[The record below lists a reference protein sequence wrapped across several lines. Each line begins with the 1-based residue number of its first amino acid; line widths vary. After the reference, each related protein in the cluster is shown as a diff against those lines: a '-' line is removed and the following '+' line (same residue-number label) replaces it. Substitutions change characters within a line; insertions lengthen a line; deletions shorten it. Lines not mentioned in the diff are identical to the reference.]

1 MLCINNT
8 DGCIED
14 YRVEWFAFRVRARH
28 DKSVALYLREKK
40 QECFVPLV
48 RVTRKWGKRLATAEL
63 PLFPG
68 YVFCRSHRF
77 GMLPILTTPGVV
89 GVLRAGKSP
98 VPVSGTEISAIKRA
112 VGACIPMEPCRYIH
126 VGQRVEIQRGPL
138 KGVVGIIAD
147 HRKHDRLVLSVSLI
161 HSSVLL
167 HVDLLDV
174 CDYPFSAIEPSSNTE
189 VVALVGELSKPD
201 ESGLTSIAPHCG

>member
-1 MLCINNT
+1 MMPCIDNT
-8 DGCIED
+8 DGRIED
-14 YRVEWFAFRVRARH
+14 YNVNWFAFRVRARH
-28 DKSVALYLREKK
+28 DKSVALYLSEKK

-77 GMLPILTTPGVV
+77 GMLPILTTPGIV

-98 VPVSGTEISAIKRA
+98 VPVSGAEISVIKRA
-112 VGACIPMEPCRYIH
+112 IGASIPIEPCRYIN

-161 HSSVLL
+161 RSSVLL
-167 HVDLLDV
+167 HVDLLDI
-174 CDYPFSAIEPSSNTE
+174 CDYPFAVIEPSSNTD
-189 VVALVGELSKPD
+189 GCC
-201 ESGLTSIAPHCG
+201 PHP

>member
-1 MLCINNT
+1 MLYINNT
-8 DGCIED
+8 NDSIED
-14 YRVEWFAFRVRARH
+14 LSSEWFAFRVRARH

-77 GMLPILTTPGVV
+77 GMLPILKTPGIV

-98 VPVSGTEISAIKRA
+98 VPVSGAEIAAIKRA
-112 VGACIPMEPCRYIH
+112 IGACIPMEPCRYIH

-147 HRKHDRLVLSVSLI
+147 HRKHDRLVLSVSPI
-161 HSSVLL
+161 RSSVLL

-174 CDYPFSAIEPSSNTE
+174 CDYPFAVIEQSSN
-189 VVALVGELSKPD
+189 ANDCCPNS
-201 ESGLTSIAPHCG
+201 